1 MATSL
6 SSSSSSSS
14 SSSATMEL
22 TDKEAEQYDRQIR
35 LWGAEAQKRMRNSC
49 MLIIGCNG
57 LGAEIIK
64 NIVLAGI
71 SIIIIDDQ
79 FVQENDLET
88 QFFLT
93 QSDIGQNVCIVVTM
107 YTDYYLRMAVSCGF
121 ISTVF
126 SLRISL
132 FSTGPSD
139 LLSFERSKY
148 LTSTFIIY
156 YFSLYIGYL

>member
-1 MATSL
+1 MSTSL
-6 SSSSSSSS
+6 SSNTSS
-14 SSSATMEL
+14 SSSAMNIEL

-49 MLIIGCNG
+49 LLIIGCNG

-79 FVQENDLET
+79 NVQEIDLET

-93 QSDIGQNVCIVVTM
+93 EADIGQNVGI
-107 YTDYYLRMAVSCGF
+107 LR
-121 ISTVF
+121 
-126 SLRISL
+126 
-132 FSTGPSD
+132 
-139 LLSFERSKY
+139 
-148 LTSTFIIY
+148 
-156 YFSLYIGYL
+156 